1 MTSTA
6 ASCSSE
12 SSGAPKKS
20 AGENTSETVSDKSNL
35 SGKATL
41 IVTGNVH
48 GQLDPC
54 G

>member
-1 MTSTA
+1 MIQRWLYLFVLIVSFIF
-6 ASCSSE
+6 
-12 SSGAPKKS
+12 
-20 AGENTSETVSDKSNL
+20 NTLIGNSNQ
-35 SGKATL
+35 SI

>member
-1 MTSTA
+1 MNLFPIRK
-6 ASCSSE
+6 
-12 SSGAPKKS
+12 GKILFQLM
-20 AGENTSETVSDKSNL
+20 VSFTFAFND
-35 SGKATL
+35 GDATL

>member
-1 MTSTA
+1 MKKLILLSILSLSLWNCTK
-6 ASCSSE
+6 ASGQ
-12 SSGAPKKS
+12 GA
-20 AGENTSETVSDKSNL
+20 L
-35 SGKATL
+35 QF